1 MAFCIHCGAGVAE
14 DATFCHS
21 CGGSVQDL
29 TAPAVEGAGP
39 ASTPLEE
46 GPGWPASLDMPA
58 SSWEAPAAQA
68 PASSWDQPEAE
79 AVPTEGA
86 PGAWDAAPQASG
98 AAWGATPETPPP
110 AWGSSPESPPPAWG
124 AAPQPPAAA
133 WGPPAQSPASNWNA
147 PPAVA
152 PVAPQPR
159 FSDPSGTG
167 WPPSLGASAAPPSPT
182 PPPAQ
187 AYAPGPPVPNY
198 LIPAV
203 FSMLCCCL
211 PFGVVSLVFA
221 IQANTKAGAGLHE
234 EALRNANLARVW
246 LWAAVGVGVL
256 GNGLVL
262 LMQVLAVMANA

>member
-29 TAPAVEGAGP
+29 SAPAVEETGTP
-39 ASTPLEE
+39 STPLEE
-46 GPGWPASLDMPA
+46 GPSWPASLEMPA
-58 SSWEAPAAQA
+58 TSWEAPIAQA
-68 PASSWDQPEAE
+68 PASSWTQPEAE
-79 AVPTEGA
+79 AVPAEGV
-86 PGAWDAAPQASG
+86 PETRDAAPQASAMASG
-98 AAWGATPETPPP
+98 VTPIEGGSAWG
-110 AWGSSPESPPPAWG
+110 G
-124 AAPQPPAAA
+124 APQPQPGS
-133 WGPPAQSPASNWNA
+133 WSPPGQSPAPPPPNWSA
-147 PPAVA
+147 PPAAA

-167 WPPSLGASAAPPSPT
+167 WPPSLGASAAPQPPP

-187 AYAPGPPVPNY
+187 TQAPGSPVPNY

-234 EALRNANLARVW
+234 EAMRNANMAKIW
-246 LWAAVGVGVL
+246 LLVAIGVGLL

-262 LMQVLAVMANA
+262 LMQVLAVVANS